1 MARNGLPSP
10 DLPSLYEMVSFFK
23 PLPSDEKFGEMFN
36 KLPYQFP
43 FDYPDWDAVGM
54 FGYHYVVAIMYAA
67 GLATPD
73 TPWKDV
79 HRAVEN
85 IERIQEEMLGAVSSY
100 DVPDGDRRL
109 GWWSVVGAAVLKKL
123 QDPEITEEERALYR
137 AYEIYLAT
145 FYTDSSI
152 FCLDLVTIEGVEVA
166 VAAPAPEL
174 ALAAGAGEADEAYEA
189 GEAGEAGEARAR
201 QPKKAKA
208 QCRKA
213 QCRKARR

>member
-1 MARNGLPSP
+1 MPRDGLPSP
-10 DLPSLYEMVSFFK
+10 HEVAAFFK
-23 PLPSDEKFGEMFN
+23 ESLSPVELDKLVSNLPAPLPLE
-36 KLPYQFP
+36 
-43 FDYPDWDAVGM
+43 YPNWDAM
-54 FGYHYVVAIMYAA
+54 WRQAYHYFAAIMYAA

-85 IERIQEEMLGAVSSY
+85 IERIQKEMLGAVSSY

-174 ALAAGAGEADEAYEA
+174 ALAYEVREAGENDEDGTGWPSAGEADEDC
-189 GEAGEAGEARAR
+189 AR
-201 QPKKAKA
+201 QAKKAKA
-208 QCRKA
+208 RCRKA
-213 QCRKARR
+213 RCRKARR